1 MLSVATNSSNESI
14 NISGE
19 SSMNLL
25 TVVLLCHNRPGF
37 AVEAIKSI
45 LNQST
50 TAFDIVISDN
60 SSNKQLQ
67 EIINIDFPTLEYRSW
82 FPGIPAIEH
91 FRKAIFSVATP
102 YFVLFH
108 DDDVMEIDYVRTILR
123 QFSATPHAAA
133 VGTNGIMINSDG
145 IRIKMGV
152 TGNTNVFAASDEDI
166 IFCDKNKFVLQYLAG
181 DFGGAA
187 NFSSYAY
194 NTEVI
199 KGIYP
204 DLSKC
209 RYYFDTIF
217 LSQLLER
224 GPIVWI
230 NKSLVRMRNHDT
242 TISSSCGV
250 LDYKSFISFITKEF
264 GNEIK
269 QIYIDEYHFANL
281 YVALEKR
288 GRGIPYSALWYL
300 IRVFPKLAIS
310 SWTFRRR
317 VLNKL
322 IQLVYSRLRISGFH
336 DTLLNSFTPHS
347 LSSKD
352 LK

>member
-1 MLSVATNSSNESI
+1 
-14 NISGE
+14 
-19 SSMNLL
+19 MNVL
-25 TVVLLCHNRPGF
+25 TVVLLCHNRPVF
-37 AVEAIKSI
+37 AVEAIQSI
-45 LNQST
+45 LNQSIST
-50 TAFDIVISDN
+50 FDVVISDN
-60 SSNKQLQ
+60 SSNKHLQ
-67 EIINIDFPTLEYRSW
+67 DIVDIDFPSLEYKSW

-91 FRKAIFSVATP
+91 FRKVISSVVTP
-102 YFVLFH
+102 YFVMFH
-108 DDDVMEIDYVRTILR
+108 DDDVMEPDYVRTILR
-123 QFSATPHAAA
+123 QFSLTPNAAA

-145 IRIKMGV
+145 SQIEMGV
-152 TGNTNVFAASDEDI
+152 TGNTHVFASSDTNIVFRE
-166 IFCDKNKFVLQYLAG
+166 KNKFLLQYLAG

-194 NTEVI
+194 NAKLI

-217 LSQLLER
+217 LSKMLER

-230 NKSLVRMRNHDT
+230 NEPLVRLRIHDT

-250 LDYKSFISFITKEF
+250 RDYKSFISLIA
-264 GNEIK
+264 NEPGTRIK

-288 GRGIPYSALWYL
+288 GRGMPYPALRFL
-300 IRVFPKLAIS
+300 ICVFPKLVVS
-310 SWTFRRR
+310 SRTFRRR

-322 IQLVYSRLRISGFH
+322 IQLVYSRLR
-336 DTLLNSFTPHS
+336 T
-347 LSSKD
+347 
-352 LK
+352 

>member
-1 MLSVATNSSNESI
+1 MK
-14 NISGE
+14 
-19 SSMNLL
+19 LL
-25 TVVLLCHNRPGF
+25 TVVLLCHNRPRF

-50 TAFDIVISDN
+50 CAFDIVISDN

-67 EIINIDFPTLEYRSW
+67 EIVNIDFPSLQYKSW

-91 FRKAIFSVATP
+91 FRKVISSVVTP
-102 YFVLFH
+102 YFVMFH
-108 DDDVMEIDYVRTILR
+108 DDDVMEPEYVETIIK
-123 QFSATPHAAA
+123 QFSVTPHAAA
-133 VGTNGIMINSDG
+133 VGTNGIMINSHG
-145 IRIKMGV
+145 TRIKRGV
-152 TGNTNVFAASDEDI
+152 TGNTHVFAASDKN
-166 IFCDKNKFVLQYLAG
+166 IFFYDKHKFVLQYLAG

-194 NTEVI
+194 NTELI

-217 LSQLLER
+217 LSQILDR
-224 GPIVWI
+224 GPIVWV
-230 NKSLVRMRNHDT
+230 NEPLVRMRNHDT

-250 LDYKSFISFITKEF
+250 LDYKSFIAFVSSEF
-264 GNEIK
+264 GNRIK
-269 QIYIDEYHFANL
+269 QIYIDEYHFTNL

-288 GRGIPYSALWYL
+288 GRGIPYPALKFL
-300 IRVFPKLAIS
+300 IYVFPKLVVS

-322 IQLVYSRLRISGFH
+322 IQLVYSRLRIPSFHGNSPNGFIQ
-336 DTLLNSFTPHS
+336 PS

-352 LK
+352 SK

>member
-1 MLSVATNSSNESI
+1 MLSIATNSFNENLDMSCE
-14 NISGE
+14 SG
-19 SSMNLL
+19 MNLL

-50 TAFDIVISDN
+50 CSFDLLISDN
-60 SSNKQLQ
+60 SSNKQLND
-67 EIINIDFPTLEYRSW
+67 IVNNDFPALAYRSW

-91 FRKAIFSVATP
+91 FRRVISSVDTP
-102 YFVLFH
+102 YFVMFH
-108 DDDVMEIDYVRTILR
+108 DDDVMEIDYVRSILR
-123 QFSATPHAAA
+123 QFSVTPHAAA

-145 IRIKMGV
+145 SRIKTGV
-152 TGNTNVFAASDEDI
+152 TGNTNVFAASDQDI
-166 IFCDKNKFVLQYLAG
+166 IFCDQNKFVLQYLAG

-199 KGIYP
+199 RGIYP

-217 LSQLLER
+217 LTQILQR

-230 NKSLVRMRNHDT
+230 NQPLVRMRNHDT

-250 LDYKSFISFITKEF
+250 LDYKSFISYITKEY

-269 QIYIDEYHFANL
+269 RIYVDEYHFANL

-288 GRGIPYSALWYL
+288 GRGIPYPALCYL
-300 IRVFPKLAIS
+300 MRVFPKLVVS
-310 SWTFRRR
+310 SRTFRRR
-317 VLNKL
+317 VINKL
-322 IQLVYSRLRISGFH
+322 IQLVYSRLRISRFR
-336 DTLLNSFTPHS
+336 DNLLNSFIPHS
-347 LSSKD
+347 LFSRDSK
-352 LK
+352 